1 MKNIIKSYILPAAA
15 VGVLAITSC
24 SKLDPKLEA
33 PNSIA
38 PNQVGGAPSAP
49 SIAAVYEQLNQLTGG
64 QGNWFGLQEHST
76 DEIMGPTRGTDWDD
90 FGTWRRLHLHT
101 WGPDHNQIN
110 NTWNGLNGALFQTT
124 LIAETKTGLEKAEG
138 QFLRAYFRFLT
149 CDIYGQV
156 QSRAATAPA
165 SAIPDVLT
173 RSQAIDAII
182 TELEAAVPALPAYNG
197 ANRGQATK
205 EAAWTLL
212 AKAYLNKA
220 VYKQDPTNPAGPYTF
235 APADM
240 NKVIEYCN
248 LVAANTNLSIDTYY
262 WDNFKWDN
270 GSVSSENIFVR
281 KPGGDARAGNGA
293 NLVWQTCQSWHY
305 NQRPSSWNGF
315 VTLSQFYDSFEGNDV
330 RKSDT
335 LAGYTNLVGPTAGLL
350 VGQARGPV
358 NPNNPKEPGNI
369 GDPIGNLF
377 DRSGNPL
384 VFTRNASIFFN
395 GEASGIR
402 VNKFPLNPSEINGG
416 GWGSANEFPFFRFS
430 DVRLM
435 KAEALLRG
443 GTTGANGETALS
455 IVNDLRSKRR
465 ASALG
470 SINLSGLL
478 AERGRE
484 LYLEG
489 HRRTDMIRF
498 GVFNAPVEERPNASD
513 GYKVVYPIPA
523 ISLSSNPNLKQNFG
537 Y

>member
-15 VGVLAITSC
+15 VSVLAITSC
-24 SKLDPKLEA
+24 SKLDPTLEA

-38 PNQVGGAPSAP
+38 PTQAGGAPSAP

-110 NTWNGLNGALFQTT
+110 DTWNGLNGALFQTT

-165 SAIPDVLT
+165 NAIPDVLT

-235 APADM
+235 AAADM

-248 LVAANTNLSIDTYY
+248 LVAANSNLSIDTYY
-262 WDNFKWDN
+262 WDNFKWD
-270 GSVSSENIFVR
+270 
-281 KPGGDARAGNGA
+281 K
-293 NLVWQTCQSWHY
+293 
-305 NQRPSSWNGF
+305 RP
-315 VTLSQFYDSFEGNDV
+315 LS
-330 RKSDT
+330 
-335 LAGYTNLVGPTAGLL
+335 
-350 VGQARGPV
+350 
-358 NPNNPKEPGNI
+358 
-369 GDPIGNLF
+369 
-377 DRSGNPL
+377 
-384 VFTRNASIFFN
+384 
-395 GEASGIR
+395 
-402 VNKFPLNPSEINGG
+402 
-416 GWGSANEFPFFRFS
+416 
-430 DVRLM
+430 
-435 KAEALLRG
+435 
-443 GTTGANGETALS
+443 
-455 IVNDLRSKRR
+455 
-465 ASALG
+465 
-470 SINLSGLL
+470 
-478 AERGRE
+478 
-484 LYLEG
+484 
-489 HRRTDMIRF
+489 
-498 GVFNAPVEERPNASD
+498 
-513 GYKVVYPIPA
+513 
-523 ISLSSNPNLKQNFG
+523 
-537 Y
+537 

>member
-15 VGVLAITSC
+15 VSVLAITSC

-38 PNQVGGAPSAP
+38 PTQAGGAPSAP

-110 NTWNGLNGALFQTT
+110 DTWNGLNGALFQTT

-165 SAIPDVLT
+165 NAIPDVLT

-182 TELEAAVPALPAYNG
+182 TELEAAIPALPAYNG

-205 EAAWTLL
+205 EAAWALL

-235 APADM
+235 AAADM

-248 LVAANTNLSIDTYY
+248 LVAANSNLSIDTYY

-305 NQRPSSWNGF
+305 NQRPSGWNGF
-315 VTLSQFYDSFEGNDV
+315 VALSQFYDSFEGNDV

-335 LAGYTNLVGPTAGLL
+335 LAGFTNLVGPTAGLL

-358 NPNNPKEPGNI
+358 KPGSPKEPGSV
-369 GDPIGNLF
+369 GDPIGNLY

-384 VFTRNASIFFN
+384 IFTRNASIFFN

-416 GWGSANEFPFFRFS
+416 GWGSANEFPFLRFS

-465 ASALG
+465 ATALG
-470 SINLSGLL
+470 SINLTTLL

-513 GYKVVYPIPA
+513 GYKVVYPIPT